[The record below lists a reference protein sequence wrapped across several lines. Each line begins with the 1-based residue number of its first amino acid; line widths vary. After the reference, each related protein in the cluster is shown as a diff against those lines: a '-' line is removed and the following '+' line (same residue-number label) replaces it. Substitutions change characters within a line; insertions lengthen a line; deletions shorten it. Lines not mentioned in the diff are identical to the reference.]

1 MPPPGIAFHGSPVM
15 KNHRRWSAFTLFLVA
30 ALAAA
35 NDPPVSIVIPG
46 KILPTDA
53 RDKVRNLPGKV
64 HAVRL
69 TKDKTYMIDMAST
82 AFDAYLRIED
92 SAGKQLA
99 EDDDS
104 GGNLNARIRFVA
116 PKDDAFLIFA
126 TSFSG
131 GGGDYMLTIK
141 MVEK

>member
-1 MPPPGIAFHGSPVM
+1 M
-15 KNHRRWSAFTLFLVA
+15 KDYRRWSALSLFLVA
-30 ALAAA
+30 ALASA
-35 NDPPVSIVIPG
+35 NEPVQPPVAIIIPG
-46 KILPTDA
+46 KILASDA
-53 RDKVRNLPGKV
+53 PDKVRIHPGKV

-69 TKDKTYMIDMAST
+69 TKDKIYVIDMVST
-82 AFDAYLRIED
+82 AFDAYLRLED